1 MKGENDFAPQLWPR
15 RRRRPRRWSGQVRG
29 KDAFTRGLGERR
41 ADARLHVVAE
51 WRRRSSVWG
60 WKSF

>member
-1 MKGENDFAPQLWPR
+1 MKGENDFVLQLWS
-15 RRRRPRRWSGQVRG
+15 RRRPRRWSGQVRG
-29 KDAFTRGLGERR
+29 RDAFTRGLGKRR

-51 WRRRSSVWG
+51 WGRRSSVWG

>member
-1 MKGENDFAPQLWPR
+1 MKGESDFAPQLW
-15 RRRRPRRWSGQVRG
+15 PRRWSGQVRG

>member
-1 MKGENDFAPQLWPR
+1 MKGENDFASQLWPR
-15 RRRRPRRWSGQVRG
+15 RWLGQVRG
-29 KDAFTRGLGERR
+29 KDAFTRGLGKRR